1 MVPTAR
7 PDLRGGSRVD
17 VGVGVNVYIRKGLL
31 KATRLA
37 IEGMVPIYQDLD
49 GPQLETD
56 WIVTGGIQYT
66 IF

>member
-1 MVPTAR
+1 
-7 PDLRGGSRVD
+7 
-17 VGVGVNVYIRKGLL
+17 VGVNVYIRKGLL